1 LPTTSPLIDADSFVF
16 LVLILLNETTKGTL
30 MADIVETA
38 VNAGTFNT
46 LVKAAEAAEV
56 VELLKSPGPYTV
68 FAPTDEAFASLPE
81 GTLDSLLQDIPK
93 LKRIVLYHVAFGDV
107 RAEDLMQIEEA
118 ETVEGSI
125 LAVESSNG
133 IKVNDA
139 NVLKTDILTDNG
151 VIHVI
156 DAVLIPALVAAE

>member
-1 LPTTSPLIDADSFVF
+1 
-16 LVLILLNETTKGTL
+16 

-46 LVKAAEAAEV
+46 LVKAVEAT
-56 VELLKSPGPYTV
+56 ELLEILKSPGPYTV
-68 FAPTDEAFASLPE
+68 FAPTDEAFNNLPA
-81 GTLDSLLQDIPK
+81 GTLDALLQDIPK

-118 ETVEGSI
+118 ATVEGSI
-125 LAVESSNG
+125 VAIESNQG

-156 DAVLIPALVAAE
+156 DGVLIPALVAAE

>member
-1 LPTTSPLIDADSFVF
+1 
-16 LVLILLNETTKGTL
+16 
-30 MADIVETA
+30 MADILETA
-38 VNAGTFNT
+38 VNAGNFST
-46 LVKAAEAAEV
+46 LLKAVEATEL
-56 VELLKSPGPYTV
+56 VEILKSPGPYTV
-68 FAPTDEAFASLPE
+68 FAPTDEAFAGLPE

-93 LKRIVLYHVAFGDV
+93 LKRIVAYHVAFGDV

-125 LAVESSNG
+125 VAIESSDNK

-139 NVLKTDILTDNG
+139 NVVKSDVLTDNG

-156 DAVLIPALVAAE
+156 DAVLIPGLVAAE

>member
-1 LPTTSPLIDADSFVF
+1 
-16 LVLILLNETTKGTL
+16 

-46 LVKAAEAAEV
+46 LVKAVEATEL
-56 VELLKSPGPYTV
+56 VEILKSPGPYTV
-68 FAPTDEAFASLPE
+68 FAPTDEAFNNLPE
-81 GTLDSLLQDIPK
+81 GTLDALLQDIPK

-118 ETVEGSI
+118 ATVEGSI
-125 LAVESSNG
+125 VAIESSEG
-133 IKVNDA
+133 IKINDV

-156 DAVLIPALVAAE
+156 DGVLIPALVAAE

>member
-1 LPTTSPLIDADSFVF
+1 
-16 LVLILLNETTKGTL
+16 
-30 MADIVETA
+30 MADLVETA
-38 VNAGTFNT
+38 VSAGTFNT
-46 LVKAAEAAEV
+46 LIKAVEATEL
-56 VELLKSPGPYTV
+56 VEILKSPGPYTV
-68 FAPTDEAFASLPE
+68 FAPTDEAFNTLPE
-81 GTLDSLLQDIPK
+81 GTLDSLLQDLKK
-93 LKRIVLYHVAFGDV
+93 LKRIVLYHVTFGDV
-107 RAEDLMQIEEA
+107 RAEDLMQIQEA

-125 LAVESSNG
+125 VAIESSDG